1 MSEKIEKLLV
11 KKAVLDQKI
20 RVEKAKESK
29 KMRQERTRRLIQ
41 NGGLIEIAGLGDLD
55 KGMLLG
61 ALLEISQVIA
71 SDFERSRAWKHIGD
85 KVLSER
91 GKTREVK
98 RNERN
103 GAEEE

>member
-20 RVEKAKESK
+20 RVEKAKES